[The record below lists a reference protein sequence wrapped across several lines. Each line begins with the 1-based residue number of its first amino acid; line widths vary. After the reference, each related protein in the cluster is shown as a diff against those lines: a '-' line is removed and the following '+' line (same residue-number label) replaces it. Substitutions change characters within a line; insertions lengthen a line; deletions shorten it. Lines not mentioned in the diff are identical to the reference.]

1 MANKNIR
8 DAFINDEVT
17 VQQILGRDDEQK
29 FDDHWTGKVIDNA
42 DPLYMG
48 RVKIRI
54 LGYYDGISDDAIPWA
69 LPESTY
75 LGSTQGTLVIPEI
88 NTVVRGYFDQG
99 DDQKPIYTAIAPSID
114 NYATSQMV
122 ENPDEAFDYPN
133 VMVMMH
139 TDEGERITLNRSNG
153 EMTVSHRSGTKI
165 VIAPNGA
172 ITIETS
178 IPLTKPGA
186 SVKADPPG
194 ATINLA
200 GNYKLVSKFG
210 NIDVE
215 STKGTI
221 NINSKFGDIN
231 IGKNAQDIDDGS
243 GNKIPSP
250 TKRKVNNFSNCL
262 YTGAPHCDPI
272 ALPNVNVY
280 V

>member
-1 MANKNIR
+1 MKNNIR
-8 DAFINDEVT
+8 DVLLNDQT
-17 VQQILGRDDEQK
+17 SVQQILGQTDEQK
-29 FDDHWTGKVIDNA
+29 FDDHWTGKVIDNE
-42 DPLYMG
+42 DPLHMG

-54 LGYYDGISDDAIPWA
+54 LGYYNEISDAAIPWA
-69 LPESTY
+69 LPEATY
-75 LGSTQGTLVIPEI
+75 LGSTKGTLIIPEV
-88 NTVVRGYFDQG
+88 NTVVRGYFDKG

-114 NYATSQMV
+114 NYATSQML
-122 ENPDEAFDYPN
+122 ENPEEALDYPN
-133 VMVMMH
+133 VMVLLH
-139 TDEGERITLNRSNG
+139 TDEGERVTLNRSNG
-153 EMTVSHRSGTKI
+153 EISVSHRSGTKI

-178 IPLTKPGA
+178 IPVTKPGA
-186 SVKADPPG
+186 SVSTDPPG

-200 GNYKLVSKFG
+200 GNYKLTSKFG
-210 NIDVE
+210 NIDIE

-231 IGKNAQDIDDGS
+231 IGKNAADVDDGS

>member
-1 MANKNIR
+1 MTIKNIR
-8 DAFINDEVT
+8 DTYVNDKVS
-17 VQQILGRDDEQK
+17 VQQILGQDDVQK

-54 LGYYDGISDDAIPWA
+54 LGYYDEISDNAIPWA

-88 NTVVRGYFDQG
+88 NTIVRGYFDKG

-114 NYATSQMV
+114 NYATTQMLD
-122 ENPDEAFDYPN
+122 NPDEMYDYPN
-133 VMVMMH
+133 VMVLMH
-139 TDEGERITLNRSNG
+139 TDEGERVTLNRTNG
-153 EMTVSHRSGTKI
+153 DMSITHRSGTKI
-165 VIAPNGA
+165 NIAPNGA

-186 SVKADPPG
+186 SVKTDPPG

-215 STKGTI
+215 STKGTV

-262 YTGAPHCDPI
+262 YTGAPHCDPL

>member
-1 MANKNIR
+1 MKNNIR
-8 DAFINDEVT
+8 DVLLNDQT
-17 VQQILGRDDEQK
+17 SIQQILGQTDEQK
-29 FDDHWTGKVIDNA
+29 FDDHWTGKVIDNE
-42 DPLYMG
+42 DPLHMG

-54 LGYYDGISDDAIPWA
+54 LGYYNEISDAAIPWA
-69 LPESTY
+69 LPEATY
-75 LGSTQGTLVIPEI
+75 LGSTKGTLIVPEV

-114 NYATSQMV
+114 NYATSQML
-122 ENPDEAFDYPN
+122 ENIEEALDYPN
-133 VMVMMH
+133 VMVLLH
-139 TDEGERITLNRSNG
+139 TDEGERVTLNRSNG
-153 EMTVSHRSGTKI
+153 EMSVSHRSGTKI

-178 IPLTKPGA
+178 IPVTKPGA
-186 SVKADPPG
+186 SVSTDPPG

-200 GNYKLVSKFG
+200 GNYKLTSKFG
-210 NIDVE
+210 NIDIE

>member
-1 MANKNIR
+1 MKNNIR
-8 DAFINDEVT
+8 DVLLNDQT
-17 VQQILGRDDEQK
+17 SVQQILGQTDEQK
-29 FDDHWTGKVIDNA
+29 FDDHWTGKVIDNE
-42 DPLYMG
+42 DPLHMG

-54 LGYYDGISDDAIPWA
+54 LGYYNEISDAAIPWA
-69 LPESTY
+69 LPEATY
-75 LGSTQGTLVIPEI
+75 LGSTKGTLIVPEV

-114 NYATSQMV
+114 NYATSQML
-122 ENPDEAFDYPN
+122 ENIEEALDYPN
-133 VMVMMH
+133 VMVLLH
-139 TDEGERITLNRSNG
+139 TDEGERVTLNRSNG
-153 EMTVSHRSGTKI
+153 EMSVSHRSGTKI

-178 IPLTKPGA
+178 IPVTKPGA
-186 SVKADPPG
+186 SVSTDPPG

-200 GNYKLVSKFG
+200 GNYKLTSKFG
-210 NIDVE
+210 NIDIE

>member
-8 DAFINDEVT
+8 DTFVNDKVT

-54 LGYYDGISDDAIPWA
+54 LGYYNDISDDAIPWA
-69 LPESTY
+69 LPEATY
-75 LGSTQGTLVIPEI
+75 LGSTQGTLIVPEV
-88 NTVVRGYFDQG
+88 NTIVRGYFDQG

-114 NYATSQMV
+114 NYATSQMD
-122 ENPDEAFDYPN
+122 ENPDEMFDYPN
-133 VMVMMH
+133 VMVLMH
-139 TDEGERITLNRSNG
+139 TDEGERVTLNRSNG
-153 EMTVSHRSGTKI
+153 DMSVTHRSGTKI
-165 VIAPNGA
+165 NITPNGA

-178 IPLTKPGA
+178 IPLSKPGA
-186 SVKADPPG
+186 SVKTNPPG

-231 IGKNAQDIDDGS
+231 IGKNAQDIVDSS

-250 TKRKVNNFSNCL
+250 TKRKVNNFTNCL
-262 YTGAPHCDPI
+262 FTGAQHCDPI
-272 ALPNVNVY
+272 ALKNVNVY

>member
-1 MANKNIR
+1 MTIKNIR
-8 DAFINDEVT
+8 DTYVNDKVS
-17 VQQILGRDDEQK
+17 VQQILGQDDVQK

-54 LGYYDGISDDAIPWA
+54 LGYYDEISDNAIPWA

-88 NTVVRGYFDQG
+88 NTIVRGYFDKG

-114 NYATSQMV
+114 NYATTQMLD
-122 ENPDEAFDYPN
+122 NPDEMYDYPN
-133 VMVMMH
+133 VMVLMH
-139 TDEGERITLNRSNG
+139 TDEGERVTLNRTNG
-153 EMTVSHRSGTKI
+153 DMSITHRSGTKI
-165 VIAPNGA
+165 NIAPNGA

-186 SVKADPPG
+186 SVKTDPPG

-215 STKGTI
+215 STKGTV
-221 NINSKFGDIN
+221 NIKSKFGDIN

-262 YTGAPHCDPI
+262 YTGAPHCDPL